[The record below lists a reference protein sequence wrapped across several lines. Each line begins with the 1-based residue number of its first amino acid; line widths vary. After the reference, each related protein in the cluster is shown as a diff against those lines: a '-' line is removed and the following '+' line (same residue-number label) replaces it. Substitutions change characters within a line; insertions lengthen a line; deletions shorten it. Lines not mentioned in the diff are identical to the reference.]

1 MAYKMFLD
9 GLMMPVC
16 PGKVT
21 TKVNGQNKT
30 MNLLN
35 GEEINLLKVPGL
47 SDVSFEL
54 LLPHCAYP
62 FSSPVVLPIS
72 SYLSH
77 FEQLIQRDN
86 VFQWILVR
94 VTPIGTLLNYTNM
107 TVSLENYQIIDNAE
121 SGFDTTVQVSLK
133 QWRSYGTK
141 TADVTQAE
149 DGSLTATVT
158 SSRPASSSPSLS
170 DYVTKP
176 GDTLWNIAKQL
187 TGDGSNW
194 QTIARDNGL
203 STNLPEA
210 GVQLDLKGV
219 ME

>member
-9 GLMMPVC
+9 SLMMPIC

-21 TKVNGQNKT
+21 VKVNSQNKT

-54 LLPHCAYP
+54 LLPHRAYP
-62 FSSPVVLPIS
+62 FSSPIVLPIS

-77 FEQLIQRDN
+77 LEQLKNRN
-86 VFQWILVR
+86 TGFQWILVR
-94 VTPIGTLLNYTNM
+94 TKPHGGMLHYTNM
-107 TVSLENYQIIDNAE
+107 TVSLESYQIVDDASE
-121 SGFDTTVQVSLK
+121 GMDTTVQVELK

-141 TADVTQAE
+141 TADVTRAE
-149 DGSLTATVT
+149 DGSLTASVT
-158 SSRPASSSPSLS
+158 TDRPAPSAPTFS
-170 DYVTKP
+170 DYVTKA

-187 TGDGSNW
+187 TGDGENW
-194 QTIARDNGL
+194 QSIAQNSGL

-210 GVQLDLKGV
+210 GVKLNLK
-219 ME
+219 E